1 MHLARAVLLL
11 LLTPYISKTYAA
23 PWDAP
28 TPAMDME
35 ECLSLATQSA
45 SDEITLGQLREQCQQ
60 RLQGPDAAEEHI
72 RKQTKG
78 VVEERVAL
86 ERFTDDN
93 PFVLSPH
100 RANYLLPLSWRD
112 DTADYSSSLPI
123 KEENVDSTEVE
134 FQLSVKVHI
143 AKGILGGGILSG
155 AYTNRSFWQ
164 AYNKEFSAP
173 FRETNHEP
181 ELILSYSNDWQWKGI
196 RNVGNQ
202 LIFNHQSNGRGE
214 PLSRSWNRIM
224 LNMVFEHDRFAMTF
238 KPWYR
243 IPEAADD
250 DDNRDIEFYLGH
262 FEWMGFYQWKDR
274 TLSVMLRNNL
284 RSDNRGAVE
293 IGWSFPISSKIKAYV
308 KYFNGYGESLIEYNN
323 SLQSVGFG
331 VLISD
336 WL

>member
-1 MHLARAVLLL
+1 MISLRSLFTLLL
-11 LLTPYISKTYAA
+11 ATATQALATPSEA
-23 PWDAP
+23 PNDGPQSMAR
-28 TPAMDME
+28 
-35 ECLSLATQSA
+35 CLSLASQSA
-45 SDEITLGQLREQCQQ
+45 ADTATLGELRAQCQQ
-60 RLQGPDAAEEHI
+60 RLRDPTEAEQQL
-72 RKQTKG
+72 RSNGGG

-86 ERFTDDN
+86 EDFANNN
-93 PFVLSPH
+93 PFVLTPH
-100 RANYLLPLSWRD
+100 RINYLLPLSWRD
-112 DTADYSSSLPI
+112 DSSDAPSGLPI
-123 KEENVDSTEVE
+123 GKDELDSTEVE

-143 AKGILGGGILSG
+143 ARGILGDGTLSG

-181 ELILSYSNDWQWKGI
+181 ELILSYANNWQWQGI

-202 LIFNHQSNGRGE
+202 LIFNHQSNGRSE

-224 LNMVFEHDRFAMTF
+224 LNMVFERDRFAMTF

-243 IPEAADD
+243 IPEAAED
-250 DDNRDIEFYLGH
+250 DDNRDIEFYLGN
-262 FEWMGFYQWKDR
+262 FEWMGFYQWRDR

-293 IGWSFPISSKIKAYV
+293 IGWSFPISTKIKAYV

>member
-1 MHLARAVLLL
+1 MPLPRALLMLLL
-11 LLTPYISKTYAA
+11 AIA
-23 PWDAP
+23 PRAFGAP
-28 TPAMDME
+28 AEAPNGEPQSMKG
-35 ECLSLATQSA
+35 CLSLASQSA
-45 SDEITLGQLREQCQQ
+45 ADTATLGELRAQCHQRLRNPAEAEQQLRSN
-60 RLQGPDAAEEHI
+60 GG
-72 RKQTKG
+72 G

-86 ERFTDDN
+86 EEFVDNN
-93 PFVLSPH
+93 PFVLTPH
-100 RANYLLPLSWRD
+100 RINYVLPLSWRD
-112 DTADYSSSLPI
+112 DSSDYASVMPI
-123 KEENVDSTEVE
+123 AEDGVDSTEVE
-134 FQLSVKVHI
+134 FQLSVKVHV
-143 AKGILGGGILSG
+143 ARGILGDGTLSA

-181 ELILSYSNDWQWKGI
+181 ELILGYANDWQWRGI

-224 LNMVFEHDRFAMTF
+224 FNMVFERDRFAMTF

-243 IPEAADD
+243 IPEAAED
-250 DDNRDIEFYLGH
+250 DDNRDIEFYLGN
-262 FEWMGFYQWKDR
+262 FEWMGFYQWRDR
-274 TLSVMLRNNL
+274 TLSIMLRNNL

-293 IGWSFPISSKIKAYV
+293 IGWSFPISAKIKAYV